1 MKKTLTTLAL
11 AVIAGASFAQQ
22 DAQFSQNMFN
32 KLSIN
37 PGFAGTNKAIC
48 ATALYRQQWVSF
60 PGAPKTGLISIDAFV
75 NPIHGGVGL
84 TVVSDQ
90 LGFDKTLIAK
100 LAYSYHL
107 VIGPGTLGIGL
118 EAGMMQK
125 QLNGTWITPDNGV
138 GGETYDASIPDANAA
153 KTVFDLGF
161 GAYYTT
167 DNGMFFGLSSTH
179 LPQTTFSKDSPPSTT
194 GALADIYRFQ
204 NARHYYIMAG
214 YPFQVAQDVK
224 IIPSILAKTDATST
238 QLDINARVV
247 WRDMVWAGASYRL
260 TDAIVA
266 LVGFEYN
273 KIRIGYSFDVTTS
286 AIKNYSNNTHEIMI
300 GYCFKPFK
308 PPVPAEHRNVRFL

>member
-11 AVIAGASFAQQ
+11 AVSAGASFAQQ

-75 NPIHGGVGL
+75 NPVHGGLGL
-84 TVVSDQ
+84 TVCSDQ

-100 LAYSYHL
+100 AAYSYHM
-107 VIGPGTLGIGL
+107 VVGPGTLGIGL
-118 EAGMMQK
+118 EAGMIQK
-125 QLNGTWITPDNGV
+125 QLSGTWVTPDAAYPA
-138 GGETYDASIPDANAA
+138 TQDASIPDANAA

-167 DNGMFFGLSSTH
+167 DNGMYFGLSSTH
-179 LPQTTFSKDSPPSTT
+179 LPQTTFKKDAAPSVA
-194 GALADIYRFQ
+194 GAVADIYRFQ

-214 YPFQVAQDVK
+214 YPFSITDDIK
-224 IIPSILAKTDATST
+224 IIPSVLAKTDATST
-238 QLDINARVV
+238 QLDINARAV
-247 WRDMVWAGASYRL
+247 WKDMVWAGASYRL

-266 LVGFEYN
+266 LVGFEWN
-273 KIRIGYSFDVTTS
+273 KLRVGYSFDVTTS

>member
-32 KLSIN
+32 KLAIN

-48 ATALYRQQWVSF
+48 ATALYRQQWVNF
-60 PGAPKTGLISIDAFV
+60 PGAPKTGLISIDAYV
-75 NPIHGGVGL
+75 DPIHGGVGL
-84 TVVSDQ
+84 TVCSDQ

-100 LAYSYHL
+100 AAYSYHL
-107 VIGPGTLGIGL
+107 VLGPGTLGIGL

-125 QLNGTWITPDNGV
+125 QLSGTWITPDANFPA
-138 GGETYDASIPDANAA
+138 TQDASIPDQNAA

-167 DNGMFFGLSSTH
+167 DNGMYFGLSSTH
-179 LPQTTFSKDSPPSTT
+179 LPQTTFKKDASPSVA
-194 GALADIYRFQ
+194 GAIADIYRFQ
-204 NARHYYIMAG
+204 NARHYYIQAG
-214 YPFQVAQDVK
+214 YPFTVSQDIKV
-224 IIPSILAKTDATST
+224 IPSILAKTDATST

-247 WRDMVWAGASYRL
+247 YQDMVWAGVSYRL

-266 LVGFEYN
+266 LIGFEY
-273 KIRIGYSFDVTTS
+273 KKLRIGYSFDITTS
-286 AIKNYSNNTHEIMI
+286 EIKNYSKNTHEIMI
-300 GYCFKPFK
+300 GYCLKPFK